1 MEHNE
6 KLKITVI
13 GVSLLFIIMTSALS
27 LIGLLL
33 APIILKGVMTYNFQS
48 FLLKNILWI
57 ITAGAIIII
66 LTSYAKKLGMQ
77 GYSDLIKNTVIR
89 KTAGLLIMLEGLIDL
104 SNTIPA
110 SISSI
115 TSSTRSAQLMGRNG
129 GEMAAR
135 VVTSNILYIAIIL
148 LQIFLGVWLIKLY
161 KEKENI

>member
-6 KLKITVI
+6 NFKTTVV
-13 GVSLLFIIMTSALS
+13 GVSLLFVIITSALS
-27 LIGLLL
+27 LVDLLL
-33 APIILKGVMTYNFQS
+33 ASIIFKGVMTYNFQS

-57 ITAGAIIII
+57 ITAGAIIIV
-66 LTSYAKKLGMQ
+66 LTSYAKKLGIQ
-77 GYSDLIKNTVIR
+77 YYSDLIKDTVIR
-89 KTAGLLIMLEGLIDL
+89 KTTGLLIMLEGLIDL

-115 TSSTRSAQLMGRNG
+115 TSSTRSAQLIGRKG

-148 LQIFLGVWLIKLY
+148 LQIFLGIWLIKLY
-161 KEKENI
+161 KEKA